1 MSTQMRQPRT
11 RSGGGRTLMLLGVLL
26 ALAAGIIVIYVVTTA
41 VSPPT
46 HTVTVVVAKKDLTTS
61 TTLSTTTDATHT
73 AISDAFETKP
83 VNADFAPTNA
93 YVYTSPA
100 DLNVYLADQVVVGQ
114 FFAGDILRTNDPRLS
129 KVGTVAIG
137 SKTNLHPAQL
147 PVGSVLFPLKVPD
160 LAALGLVSGDH
171 VDILVTYCIV
181 GNIAS
186 GNVSGCP
193 SANNE
198 SQTTFENL
206 YVYSVESGLIYV
218 VVTHQDAL
226 TLKLLSET
234 GQLTL
239 VLRKPG
245 DTGAASTVPIDGKY
259 IFSHFHLSPTP

>member
-11 RSGGGRTLMLLGVLL
+11 RGGGGRTLMLLGVLL

-41 VSPPT
+41 VGPSIR
-46 HTVTVVVAKKDLTTS
+46 TVTVVVAAKDLTTS
-61 TTLSTTTDATHT
+61 TTLTPNTTDATHT
-73 AISDAFETKP
+73 AISVAFVTKT
-83 VNADFAPTNA
+83 VNQDFVPEGA
-93 YVYTSPA
+93 YVYVSPTQ
-100 DLNVYLADQVVVGQ
+100 LNVDLSDYVVVGQ

-129 KVGTVAIG
+129 KVGGATG
-137 SKTNLHPAQL
+137 SLTIQHPAQL

-160 LAALGLVSGDH
+160 LAALALVPGDH

-181 GNIAS
+181 GNTAS

-206 YVYSVESGLIYV
+206 YVYTLESGLIYV

-234 GQLTL
+234 GSFTL

-245 DTGAASTVPIDGKY
+245 DSGPANTVPIDGKY